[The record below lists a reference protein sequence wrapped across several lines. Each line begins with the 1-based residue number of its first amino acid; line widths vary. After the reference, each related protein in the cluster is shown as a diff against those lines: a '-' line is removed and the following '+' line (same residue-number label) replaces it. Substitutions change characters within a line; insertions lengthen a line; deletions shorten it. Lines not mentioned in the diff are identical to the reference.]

1 MIPHTIATSSEFSW
15 CLSLQNALKASLQA
29 DWRHCQV
36 RNLSKC
42 DKMVL
47 QAIKYDG
54 ESLQILDQLKLP
66 HNTLYIPIRTCEDAH
81 AAIRE
86 MKVRGAPAI
95 ALVAVLG
102 LAVELATTS
111 KSVNDLRQHI
121 HDRLDYLVT
130 SRPTAVNLHDAAQK
144 LKRVVDG
151 AGGDVAAAYR
161 QAAERMLKADVE
173 DNLNIGR
180 HGADFILRH
189 ATDTTNISIVT
200 ICNTGSLATAGY
212 GTAYSVVNNLHTR
225 SRLDMCYFCETRP
238 YNQGARLTSTE
249 LLYDKIPS
257 TMVLDSSIA
266 ALLGGANRH
275 ARSAIAAIVVG
286 ADRVAR
292 NGDTANKIGTYQLAV
307 LAKHFGGIKF
317 LVAAPWTTID
327 LDTATG
333 ADIVVEERAEKE
345 VRQVA
350 GALYEDDNVTI
361 KRDSNGIVKRG
372 FVEVCLPEVK
382 CWNPAFDV
390 TPHELIDGIVTER
403 GVYVKNGQGEFELE
417 RERAS
422 HQEEIKLSTATSSV
436 EDV

>member
-1 MIPHTIATSSEFSW
+1 
-15 CLSLQNALKASLQA
+15 
-29 DWRHCQV
+29 
-36 RNLSKC
+36 
-42 DKMVL
+42 MVL

-54 ESLQILDQLKLP
+54 EASTLQILDQLKVP
-66 HNTLYIPIRTCEDAH
+66 HNMLYVPIATCEDAH
-81 AAIRE
+81 AAIKE

-102 LAVELATTS
+102 LAVELAA
-111 KSVNDLRQHI
+111 NRNQPADGLRQQI

-144 LKRVVDG
+144 LRKVVD
-151 AGGDVAAAYR
+151 AADAAKQDIR
-161 QAAERMLKADVE
+161 QAYKLAAEQMLKADVE

-180 HGADFILRH
+180 HGAQFILE
-189 ATDTTNISIVT
+189 AAPSSGNVSVLT

-212 GTAYSVVNNLHTR
+212 GTAYSVVNNLHAGG
-225 SRLDMCYFCETRP
+225 RLDMCYFCETRP

-249 LLYDKIPS
+249 LLYDRIPS

-275 ARSAIAAIVVG
+275 AKSPVTAIIVG

-292 NGDTANKIGTYQLAV
+292 NGDTANKIGTCQLAV
-307 LAKHFGGIKF
+307 LARHFGGVKF

-327 LDTATG
+327 IDTATG

-350 GALYEDDNVTI
+350 GALHEDDGVTI
-361 KRDSNGIVKRG
+361 RRDAEGIVQRG

-390 TPHELIDGIVTER
+390 TPHSLIDGIVTER
-403 GVYVKNGQGEFELE
+403 GVYVKNARGEFELE
-417 RERAS
+417 KEAARL
-422 HQEEIKLSTATSSV
+422 QEQLKVSTVTTSK
-436 EDV
+436 EDAA